1 MTTTP
6 DHARRAAAAM
16 AAVQNWHEQW
26 DTVPAAPPTAT
37 QPRYALTH
45 AGWTVT
51 NLLRAVRRS
60 SRAPRDRD
68 R

>member
-1 MTTTP
+1 
-6 DHARRAAAAM
+6 M
-16 AAVQNWHEQW
+16 AAVANWHEQW

-51 NLLRAVRRS
+51 NLLRAVRRT